1 MLPDV
6 IGPLTHNIA
15 ASFVTFYAVNFYIL
29 YLLLSAE
36 TLTVADAVAVML
48 QRVIKDYDFTLT
60 HSWKLGLTANGAV
73 KTTKDSH

>member
-15 ASFVTFYAVNFYIL
+15 ASFVTFYTVNFYIL
-29 YLLLSAE
+29 YPLLSAE

-60 HSWKLGLTANGAV
+60 HGWKLGLTANGAV